1 MWAPSVGLA
10 TVAPGR
16 RGDRAYLLAGRPA
29 RLFVVSSLRPCD
41 TGERQR
47 AGPAGRWLPG
57 HGFLLPGLPAAEAA
71 GGLAVLDLLDHAA
84 AELAADQLHAGQALR
99 PGGGWASVIR
109 PLLVGEGARLR
120 PWRRAGAGGFRLL
133 PAPGER
139 AAGIRR
145 GAGGTAVV
153 RRRGRP
159 AGAAPGLG
167 SGRRVR
173 GGRTGG
179 GRAGGR

>member
-57 HGFLLPGLPAAEAA
+57 DRFLLPGRPAAEAA
-71 GGLAVLDLLDHAA
+71 VGLAVLDLRDDAA
-84 AELAADQLHAGQALR
+84 AELAADRLHAGQALR

-109 PLLVGEGARLR
+109 PLLVGEGGL
-120 PWRRAGAGGFRLL
+120 RLL
-133 PAPGER
+133 PARGGR

-167 SGRRVR
+167 PGRCV
-173 GGRTGG
+173 
-179 GRAGGR
+179 